1 MNPIKD
7 RSDEIISETGF
18 SFDVLALCDASW
30 VVRQLRNWVRF
41 SDKKDLTDYL
51 EKMNGITTKYG
62 RLRHYWDY
70 WNYWNY
76 WNLARS
82 LIPCEIGGN
91 EYIDVHGD
99 ARFDLPELPPQ
110 YSYTGGDWTL
120 FRDTLKA
127 VCFDGQG
134 APDSHLIP
142 TKFHR
147 LCSDNVGFGISGGT
161 KGLPLRPT

>member
-1 MNPIKD
+1 M
-7 RSDEIISETGF
+7 
-18 SFDVLALCDASW
+18 
-30 VVRQLRNWVRF
+30 RF

-51 EKMNGITTKYG
+51 KTMYRITTEDG

-70 WNYWNY
+70 WN
-76 WNLARS
+76 LARS
-82 LIPCEIGGN
+82 LIPREIGGN

-110 YSYTGGDWTL
+110 YMSHTGGDGTL

-127 VCFDGQG
+127 WCFDGQG

-147 LCSDNVGFGISGGT
+147 SCSDNVGFGISGGT
-161 KGLPLRPT
+161 RVLPLRPI